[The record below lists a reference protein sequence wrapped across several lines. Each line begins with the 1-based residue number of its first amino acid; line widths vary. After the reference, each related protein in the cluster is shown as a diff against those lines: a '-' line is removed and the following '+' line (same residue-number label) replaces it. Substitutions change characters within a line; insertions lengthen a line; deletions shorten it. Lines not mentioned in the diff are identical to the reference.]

1 MSMPSVSQD
10 ILAATTDPELVN
22 ADLNLNNC
30 DREPIHIP
38 NLIQPH
44 GVLLAVSAEEYTIL
58 QVSLNTSQRLG
69 KDPEQLLKRPLS
81 ELLGAEQV
89 QKIQRCLSGK
99 FEEINPLSIS
109 LQREGKDFSFDA
121 IVHRT
126 KDIIIVEL
134 EPSKPTSEVDFF
146 NFYKQVKSPITK
158 IQKSP
163 TFDELCSTV
172 VKEIRQI
179 TGFERVMVYRFDDEG
194 AGQVIAEAAEEKLT
208 PFLGLRYPDTDI
220 PK

>member
-22 ADLNLNNC
+22 ADINSNNC

-44 GVLLAVSAEEYTIL
+44 GVLLVVSAEEYTIL

-69 KDPEQLLKRPLS
+69 KDPEHLLKRPLS

-126 KDIIIVEL
+126 KDVIIVEL
-134 EPSKPTSEVDFF
+134 EPSKPTPEVDFF

-158 IQKSP
+158 IHPSQTFRIYLPHLQKTSR
-163 TFDELCSTV
+163 S
-172 VKEIRQI
+172 KEIRWWYGRRTNNRQKNC
-179 TGFERVMVYRFDDEG
+179 R
-194 AGQVIAEAAEEKLT
+194 ASWGQN
-208 PFLGLRYPDTDI
+208 LGRI
-220 PK
+220 